1 MFLGYINTKININ
14 HKLLFLSNLLYYF
27 TNFSLFCGKMYPA
40 LLFFGVS
47 FCYFWKV
54 NSLLILVLFFPEVMT
69 KLAHRRRWV
78 RHFQ

>member
-14 HKLLFLSNLLYYF
+14 HKLLDLSNLLYYF
-27 TNFSLFCGKMYPA
+27 RNFSLFCGKMYPA

-47 FCYFWKV
+47 SCYFWKV
-54 NSLLILVLFFPEVMT
+54 NSLLILVLFFAEVMT